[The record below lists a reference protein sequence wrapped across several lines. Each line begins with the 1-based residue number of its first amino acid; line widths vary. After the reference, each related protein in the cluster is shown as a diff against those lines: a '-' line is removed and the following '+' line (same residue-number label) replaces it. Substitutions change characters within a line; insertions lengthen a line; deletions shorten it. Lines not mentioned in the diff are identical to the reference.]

1 MTLVAVAVLAGIAT
15 WLAHRPPLSPRAP
28 TAPEPAST
36 EVALLARWRPLLA
49 ALAGVAGWS
58 FVGGALALPAG
69 AIAAALAWR
78 VLGRVESPEVVRRRA
93 RVEAD
98 LPVLVDL
105 AASGLES
112 GLAVTE
118 ALGAAAAAF
127 PGPAADELLP
137 WLHRLRLG
145 ADPAAVWSELAAHP
159 VLAPLGRSMGRA
171 HDSGASVAA
180 AARRLAED
188 LRRARTAAWEARA
201 RAVSIRAAAPM
212 GACFLPAFLLLGI
225 VPLVASLLGSLSLG

>member
-1 MTLVAVAVLAGIAT
+1 MALGVAVLAG
-15 WLAHRPPLSPRAP
+15 LA
-28 TAPEPAST
+28 
-36 EVALLARWRPLLA
+36 VLLALPPVVAPRTARGAQPSGAEVSMLVRWRPVLA
-49 ALAGVAGWS
+49 LLAGVAGWS
-58 FVGGALALPAG
+58 FVGGAVAVPAG
-69 AIAAALAWR
+69 VVAAAVAWR
-78 VLGRVESPEVVRRRA
+78 VLGRVESPEVARRRT

-98 LPVLVDL
+98 LPVIVDL

-112 GLAVTE
+112 GLAVVE
-118 ALGAAAAAF
+118 ALGAAASAF
-127 PGPAADELLP
+127 PGSAADELWP

-145 ADPAAVWSELAAHP
+145 ADPAEVWTELAEHP
-159 VLAPLGRSMGRA
+159 VLAPLGRSLGRA
-171 HDSGASVAA
+171 HDSGASVAT

-225 VPLVASLLGSLSLG
+225 VPLVASLLGSLSIG

>member
-1 MTLVAVAVLAGIAT
+1 MTALAAALVGLAA
-15 WLAHRPPLSPRAP
+15 WLAHRPALTPGAP
-28 TAPEPAST
+28 PARESSAA
-36 EVALLARWRPLLA
+36 EVALLARWRPALA
-49 ALAGVAGWS
+49 LLAGVAGWS
-58 FVGGALALPAG
+58 FVSGALAPVA
-69 AIAAALAWR
+69 AVAAAMTAWR
-78 VLGRVESPEVVRRRA
+78 VLGRVESPETARRRA

-98 LPVLVDL
+98 LPVIVDL

-118 ALGAAAAAF
+118 ALGSAAAAF

-145 ADPAAVWSELAAHP
+145 ADPSRVWAEVAEHP
-159 VLAPLGRSMGRA
+159 ALAPLGRALGRA

-188 LRRARTAAWEARA
+188 LRRSRTAAWEARA

-225 VPLVASLLGSLSLG
+225 VPLVASLLGSLSIG